1 MNRSF
6 FQQDVKTVA
15 KTMIGMVLIRT
26 FPDGHQDSYVI
37 TETEAY
43 CGASDSACYAYKGRN
58 KTSELLY
65 HDGGTIFVHRCYG
78 IHWMLNIVTGH
89 KNDPQGVL
97 IRGIEEIHGPGRV
110 TKALELGNE
119 CNGTNITECE
129 TLSIVKG
136 SSVIPCKATPRIG
149 ISYASKEDQ
158 DKLLRFVAIREETA

>member
-15 KTMIGMVLIRT
+15 KAMIGMVLIRT

-58 KTSELLY
+58 KTSEL
-65 HDGGTIFVHRCYG
+65 
-78 IHWMLNIVTGH
+78 HWMLNIVTGH

>member
-15 KTMIGMVLIRT
+15 KAMIGMVLIRT
-26 FPDGHQDSYVI
+26 FPDGHQD
-37 TETEAY
+37 
-43 CGASDSACYAYKGRN
+43 CYAYKGRN